1 MIDISIIIPCYNSEK
16 YISETID
23 SIKNQKFNNWECII
37 VNDGSTD
44 NSEKIILSMIY
55 NDNRFRYVKQEN
67 KGPSNARNNGVKLSK
82 AKYITFIDADDIL
95 GFEYISNGVNY
106 MNNHEE
112 LSLYYGKVIHFDENK
127 EFIYKPSTK
136 EYKQILRHNQFH
148 TTTIIR
154 RCDFIN
160 CGGYNEDLDN
170 KEDWEFYVRFLY
182 KDKKFYISDDIAF
195 KYRYHDN
202 SRDNKSMSVYRQYFN
217 EIRSLNKHIYKEY
230 DIK

>member
-1 MIDISIIIPCYNSEK
+1 
-16 YISETID
+16 
-23 SIKNQKFNNWECII
+23 
-37 VNDGSTD
+37 
-44 NSEKIILSMIY
+44 
-55 NDNRFRYVKQEN
+55 
-67 KGPSNARNNGVKLSK
+67 
-82 AKYITFIDADDIL
+82 
-95 GFEYISNGVNY
+95 

-182 KDKKFYISDDIAF
+182 KDKKFYISDDIAL

-202 SRDNKSMSVYRQYFN
+202 SRDNKSMGVYRQYFN